1 MWVQVQVE
9 VTHYVQDPSPD
20 AHLDPET
27 GVLTGTVPPR
37 REEGLSGTMWARSED
52 LPPVTPEQITPV
64 SAYKR
69 TVEVHVGDGMFPEQV
84 YRLHGAWSPREGQLI
99 ADKFEEKPRTPR

>member
-1 MWVQVQVE
+1 MWVQVRVE
-9 VTHYVQDPSPD
+9 VTRYVQDPSPD

-52 LPPVTPEQITPV
+52 LPPVTPEKITPV

-69 TVEVHVGDGMFPEQV
+69 TVQVHVGDDIFSERV
-84 YRLHGAWSPREGQLI
+84 YRLHGAWSPEAGKLL
-99 ADKFEEKPRTPR
+99 ADKFEEVAAVPR